1 LPSATPNPRIAVA
14 PCRKMPDYEESI
26 RRAGGEAWVLD
37 YSEDAVDTVVRSC
50 SGLLLPGGADVD
62 PARYGAATHPS
73 VTGIESDRDEYEIAL
88 VRAALAAD
96 LPTFAI
102 CRGLQVLNVAAGG
115 SLIQDIPSQV
125 PGALTHVLRH
135 PQNAIAHEVRVTSG
149 SRLAEL
155 MRSSLA
161 DGCTLRVNSR
171 HHQSAWHVAHGFEVT
186 AVAPDGV
193 IEALELPDALFCVA
207 VQWHPENFVGSG
219 EFLPLFQ
226 GLVRSARQREVR

>member
-1 LPSATPNPRIAVA
+1 
-14 PCRKMPDYEESI
+14 MPDYEESI

-37 YSEDAVDTVVRSC
+37 YSEDAVDIVVRSC

-73 VTGIESDRDEYEIAL
+73 VTGIESNRDEYEIAL

-115 SLIQDIPSQV
+115 SLVQDIPSQV
-125 PGALTHVLRH
+125 PGALTHLLRH
-135 PQNAIAHEVRVTSG
+135 PQDAIAHEVRVTSG

-155 MRSSLA
+155 MRGSLA

-171 HHQSAWHVAHGFEVT
+171 HHQSAWRVADGFEVT

-193 IEALELPDALFCVA
+193 IEALEQPGARFCVA
-207 VQWHPENFVGSG
+207 VQWHPENFVRSG

-226 GLVRSARQREVR
+226 GLVRSVR